1 MGSPSPPFY
10 MRHPLLLSSLLSSL
24 VLCSVFASDA
34 LEAAFPSPA
43 SVPTEECQTF
53 PVSSPLE
60 HSPESI
66 PSPTPAPVP
75 SRFHIQGLPLLY
87 QLPEL
92 PTGCEITAMAMV
104 LQYYG
109 IPADKVDLARNYLP
123 QSPMDLRYGEN
134 GLLYGPDLDQLFIGD
149 PETEWGCVCG
159 AGALVLAANR
169 YLQDQGSPL
178 HAVDLTGS
186 GPEELYRRVS
196 QGGPVVV
203 LATIVSALNKLIE
216 EKTIERHGKGKST
229 FHTCA

>member
-75 SRFHIQGLPLLY
+75 SRFHIQGLPLSIRALKSY
-87 QLPEL
+87 NSYEEL
-92 PTGCEITAMAMV
+92 ASI
-104 LQYYG
+104 
-109 IPADKVDLARNYLP
+109 
-123 QSPMDLRYGEN
+123 EN
-134 GLLYGPDLDQLFIGD
+134 GRCF
-149 PETEWGCVCG
+149 
-159 AGALVLAANR
+159 
-169 YLQDQGSPL
+169 
-178 HAVDLTGS
+178 
-186 GPEELYRRVS
+186 
-196 QGGPVVV
+196 
-203 LATIVSALNKLIE
+203 
-216 EKTIERHGKGKST
+216 
-229 FHTCA
+229 FHTNFSERGEAHQSS